1 MYQMLSH
8 GLFASGKHTMAYQLS
23 YEKGNVTV
31 PLKVYVLELLA
42 ILSFLNRIV
51 ILLSSGEVA
60 VTTAVPFL
68 KI

>member
-1 MYQMLSH
+1 
-8 GLFASGKHTMAYQLS
+8 MAYQLS